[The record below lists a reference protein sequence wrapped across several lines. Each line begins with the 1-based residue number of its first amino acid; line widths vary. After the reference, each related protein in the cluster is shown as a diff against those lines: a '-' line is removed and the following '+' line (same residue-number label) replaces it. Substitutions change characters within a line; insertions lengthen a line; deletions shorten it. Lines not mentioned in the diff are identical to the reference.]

1 MNFTDVYKKI
11 LINKENH
18 NRGYYNCIPF
28 LGMNRL
34 ESVLPGIEPRCY
46 YLIGANSG
54 VGKSKLTR
62 FLFIHTPLIYIE
74 QNPTEDIKLD
84 IIYFSLEESKEKVI
98 LSEIS
103 RDLFTKHNK
112 MISVKQLQSV
122 GRYNTIS
129 DSDLELI
136 SQSEKHINSFL
147 QNVHIVDFITNPTG
161 LYKYC
166 RDFALEIGT
175 YYDKNNV
182 PLSPEEI
189 NNINNGFGTSYQ
201 KIAYYKTYHPKHYV
215 IIITDNLNLLTG
227 EKGGGQSKEAI
238 DLYSSKY
245 CLRLRDKFGFTVV
258 NVQQFNSEK
267 ESLEFNFSGKTIEEK
282 LEPNLSSFGDSRVT
296 PRDSDIVFG
305 LFSPHRYNILQHG
318 GYNISFLRD
327 NYRALKIL
335 KSRDGISDVQVPLIF
350 VGQSDFFRE
359 CPKIEDEENL
369 GKMYNYIE
377 KLRNGK

>member
-1 MNFTDVYKKI
+1 MNFDSVYEKI
-11 LINKENH
+11 IANKENH

-28 LGMNRL
+28 LGLNRL
-34 ESVLPGIEPRCY
+34 ESVIPGIEPRCY

-54 VGKSKLTR
+54 VGKSKLAR
-62 FLFIHTPLIYIE
+62 FLFIHTPLMYLE
-74 QNPTEDIKLD
+74 QNKNEDIKID
-84 IIYFSLEESKEKVI
+84 IILFSLEESKEKVI

-103 RDLFTKHNK
+103 RYLFTKYKK
-112 MISVKQLQSV
+112 MISVKQLQSI
-122 GRYNTIS
+122 GKYNTIS
-129 DSDLELI
+129 VEDLKLVAEAK
-136 SQSEKHINSFL
+136 EHVESFL
-147 QNVHIVDFITNPTG
+147 QNVHIVDSITNPTG

-166 RDFALEIGT
+166 RDFALKIGT

-189 NNINNGFGTSYQ
+189 SNINSGIGNSYQ
-201 KIAYYKTYHPKHYV
+201 KISYYKTHHPRHFV
-215 IIITDNLNLLTG
+215 IIITDNLNLLTS

-245 CLRLRDKFGFTVV
+245 CLRLRDKFNFTVV

-296 PRDSDIVFG
+296 PRDSDIVLG
-305 LFSPHRYNILQHG
+305 LFNPSRYNINQHG
-318 GYNISFLRD
+318 GYNISFMRD

-335 KSRDGISDVQVPLIF
+335 KSRDGISDVQVPLMF
-350 VGQSDFFRE
+350 VGQSDFFKE
-359 CPKIEDEENL
+359 LPKIEDEVNI
-369 GKMYNYIE
+369 GKMYKYIE
-377 KLRNGK
+377 RLRNG